1 MAFVSLFSGIPTYWL
16 KEAPSFPEDGSLKT
30 LTHTAFCRSALP
42 MKPLYSRE
50 ICIIPID
57 LDCRHKIRNSDQQ
70 MITTDN
76 SQVSVNFKN
85 VLMPTPVQKY

>member
-1 MAFVSLFSGIPTYWL
+1 
-16 KEAPSFPEDGSLKT
+16 
-30 LTHTAFCRSALP
+30 
-42 MKPLYSRE
+42 MKSLYSRE

-57 LDCRHKIRNSDQQ
+57 LDCRHKIRNSNQQ

-85 VLMPTPVQKY
+85 MLMPIPVPKY